1 MQDQTP
7 YTPKNKVRIVTAA
20 SLFDG
25 HDAAINIMR
34 RIIQSTGCEVIHL
47 GHDRSVDEVVNT
59 AIQEDASAIA
69 MTSYQGGHNEY
80 FKYMHDLLEERGAGH
95 IKIFGGGG
103 GVILPSEIAELQ
115 EHGIERIYSPDD
127 GREMGLQGMINDLVK
142 RCDVAVPSFADAVE
156 NREPRVKKQEITPET
171 VASDLKEKYIPAI
184 ARLISLAENRHDDFT
199 ELFSSLREDVRRT
212 DGPPVLG
219 ITGTGGSGKS
229 SLVDELIRR
238 FLIDFPEKN
247 IGVISVD
254 PSKRKTGGALL
265 GDRIRMNAINNER
278 VYMRSLATRQSNLAL
293 SKHVQEAVDVLK
305 AAEYD
310 LIILETSGIG
320 QSDTEILDHSDVSL
334 YVMTPEFGA
343 ATQLEKIDMLDF
355 ADVVAINKFDKRGAL
370 DALRDV
376 KKQYQRNHNLWEAD
390 PETLPVYGTIAS
402 QFNDPGMNALYEK
415 LMGEITEKTESDFSS
430 TNELNVEQSEKI
442 FVIPPARVRYLSE
455 IAENNRSY
463 DETATVQAEVAQKLY
478 GIYKTVL
485 TVLNVDPHFENLNA
499 RQDERS
505 EALEARFLTEKG
517 LDEEQII
524 SSLQKDGR
532 GTDGQD
538 DTDGE
543 FLNLLIAQFNKTLKD
558 LDPYNWEIITGWS
571 EKVNK
576 YKQPIYEF
584 QVRDK
589 VIKIDTHTTSLSH
602 QQIPK
607 VALPKYSAWGDIL
620 KWCLQE
626 NVPGEFPYTAG
637 LYPFKRTGEDP
648 TRMFA
653 GEGGPE
659 RTNKRFHYVSL
670 GMPAKRLST
679 AFDSVTLYGNDPGL
693 RPDIYGKIGNAG
705 VSICCLDDA
714 KKLYSGFDLSHP
726 MTSVSMTING
736 PAPMLLGFFMNAAID
751 QNCEK
756 FIKENGLE
764 SRVEEKLKEVYDDKN
779 VERPSYLNADG
790 KKIRP
795 NFKRNDDGSFS
806 AGEGWDEAL
815 PEGNNGL
822 GLMLLGLTGDQ
833 ILDSKDYARI
843 KAETLAQVRGT
854 VQADILKED
863 QAQNT
868 CIFSTEFALRL
879 MGDVQEYFIEE
890 KVRNF
895 YSVSISGYH
904 IAEAG
909 ANPITQLAFTL
920 ANGFTYVEYYLSR
933 GMDINK
939 FGPNLSFFFSNG
951 IDPEYSVIGRVA
963 RKIWS
968 KALKHKYGANSRAQ
982 MLKYHIQTSGRSL
995 HAQEIDFNDIRTTLQ
1010 ALYAIYDNCNSLHT
1024 NAYDEAIT
1032 TPTEESVRRAMAIQ
1046 LIINKELGL
1055 AKNENPIQ
1063 GSFIIEELTDLVE
1076 QAVLTEFDRITERGG
1091 VLGAMETMYQRS
1103 KIQEESMHYEML
1115 KHTGEFPIIGVNTFL
1130 SSKGSPTVLPAE
1142 VIRATEEEK
1151 QAQIATK
1158 DNLQD
1163 AFAKA
1168 SQEKLDA
1175 IQQAAVQNDNIFEQ
1189 LMEATKVCTLGQIT
1203 EALFKVGGQYRRNM

>member
-1 MQDQTP
+1 MEQAKP
-7 YTPKNKVRIVTAA
+7 YKPKYKVRIVTAA

-34 RIIQSTGCEVIHL
+34 RIIQSTGVEVIHL
-47 GHDRSVDEVVNT
+47 GHDRSVEEVVNT
-59 AIQEDASAIA
+59 AIQEDANAIA
-69 MTSYQGGHNEY
+69 MTSYQGGHMEY
-80 FKYMHDLLEERGAGH
+80 FKYMYDLLKEKGAEH

-103 GVILPSEIAELQ
+103 GVILPDEIKELQ
-115 EHGIERIYSPDD
+115 DYGITRIYAPDD
-127 GREMGLQGMINDLVK
+127 GRELGLQGMINDLVK
-142 RCDVAVPSFADAVE
+142 RSDYAIGE
-156 NREPRVKKQEITPET
+156 KLNGEVKQLATKN
-171 VASDLKEKYIPAI
+171 DHAI
-184 ARLISLAENRHDDFT
+184 ARVISAAENFP
-199 ELFSSLREDVRRT
+199 DVAKVALEEIHKKNKNSKT
-212 DGPPVLG
+212 PVLG

-229 SLVDELIRR
+229 SLVDELVRR
-238 FLIDFPEKN
+238 FLVDFEDKT
-247 IGVISVD
+247 IGIISVD

-265 GDRIRMNAINNER
+265 GDRIRMNAINSPR

-293 SKHVQEAVDVLK
+293 SKYVQEAVEVLK

-320 QSDTEILDHSDVSL
+320 QSDTEILDHSNVSL

-355 ADVVAINKFDKRGAL
+355 ADLVAINKFDKRGAL

-376 KKQYQRNHNLWEAD
+376 KKQYQRNHGLWHDD
-390 PETLPVYGTIAS
+390 PDTLPVYGTIAS
-402 QFNDPGMNALYEK
+402 QFNDPGMNTLYQKIMAALA
-415 LMGEITEKTESDFSS
+415 EKTDSPLKSEYHIS
-430 TNELNVEQSEKI
+430 EEMSEKI
-442 FVIPPARVRYLSE
+442 YVIPPARVRYLSE
-455 IAENNRSY
+455 IAESNRSY
-463 DETATVQAEVAQKLY
+463 DQTAEAQVEVAQRLY
-478 GIYKTVL
+478 GIYKTINSLIEPQTAVSSRAKAKEEQSFL
-485 TVLNVDPHFENLNA
+485 SKTGLEEEEILNQI
-499 RQDERS
+499 QDE
-505 EALEARFLTEKG
+505 
-517 LDEEQII
+517 
-524 SSLQKDGR
+524 
-532 GTDGQD
+532 TDKKLAD
-538 DTDGE
+538 
-543 FLNLLIAQFNKTLKD
+543 LLIAQFNKVKMD
-558 LDPYNWEIITGWS
+558 FDPYNWEEILKWNDTV
-571 EKVNK
+571 KK
-576 YKQPIYEF
+576 YKDPVYTF
-584 QVRDK
+584 KVRDK
-589 VIKIDTHTTSLSH
+589 EINIDTHTESLSH
-602 QQIPK
+602 SQIPK
-607 VALPKYSAWGDIL
+607 VALPKYKAWGDLLQWI
-620 KWCLQE
+620 LQE

-637 LYPFKRTGEDP
+637 LYPFKRQGEDP

-659 RTNKRFHYVSL
+659 RTNRRFHYVSFGL
-670 GMPAKRLST
+670 PAKRLST
-679 AFDSVTLYGNDPGL
+679 AFDSVTLYGNDPDQ

-714 KKLYSGFDLSHP
+714 KKLYSGFDLANA

-756 FIKENGLE
+756 YIKENDLENEVEAKIQSIYKESGLE
-764 SRVEEKLKEVYDDKN
+764 
-779 VERPSYLNADG
+779 RPQYQ
-790 KKIRP
+790 
-795 NFKRNDDGSFS
+795 
-806 AGEGWDEAL
+806 GEL

-822 GLMLLGLTGDQ
+822 GLMLLGVTGDRV
-833 ILDSKDYARI
+833 LPSDVYEKI
-843 KAETLAQVRGT
+843 KHDTMAVVRGT

-879 MGDVQEYFIEE
+879 MGDVQEYFIEN

-909 ANPITQLAFTL
+909 ANPITQLALTL

-951 IDPEYSVIGRVA
+951 IDPEYAVIGRVS

-968 KALKHKYGANSRAQ
+968 KALKYKYGANARAQ

-1076 QAVLTEFDRITERGG
+1076 NAVLMEFDRITERGG

-1103 KIQEESMHYEML
+1103 KIQEESLYYETL
-1115 KHTGEFPIIGVNTFL
+1115 KHNGDFPIIGVNTFL
-1130 SSKGSPTVLPAE
+1130 SSKGSPTVTPGE

-1151 QAQIATK
+1151 QFQITT
-1158 DNLQD
+1158 L
-1163 AFAKA
+1163 
-1168 SQEKLDA
+1168 EKLHKTYENSADEALQKIQNAA
-1175 IQQAAVQNDNIFEQ
+1175 IHNENVFDE
-1189 LMEATKVCTLGQIT
+1189 LMNATKVCSLGQIT
-1203 EALFKVGGQYRRNM
+1203 EALFEVGGQYRRNM